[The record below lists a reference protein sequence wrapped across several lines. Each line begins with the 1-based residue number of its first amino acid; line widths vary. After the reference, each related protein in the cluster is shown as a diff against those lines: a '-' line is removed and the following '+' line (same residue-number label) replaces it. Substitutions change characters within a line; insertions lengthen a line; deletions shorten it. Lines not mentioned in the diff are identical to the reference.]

1 LKHTD
6 WAEIDVDIW
15 SNEYDTY
22 GKTIQKIEKRSK
34 ELEAFSGIDNL
45 FKLVF
50 NTLPIM
56 DQLQINKLRE
66 GL

>member
-1 LKHTD
+1 
-6 WAEIDVDIW
+6 V

-22 GKTIQKIEKRSK
+22 GKTVQKIEKRSK
-34 ELEAFSGIDNL
+34 ELEAFSSIDNL
-45 FKLVF
+45 IKSVS

-56 DQLQINKLRE
+56 NQVHIGKLRE